1 VDAIDMVDSPT
12 IAEHV
17 ANKGGP
23 PEYVAKNQ
31 ERLNAV
37 AQALADLAVEQRA
50 AAAAAKTAKK

>member
-1 VDAIDMVDSPT
+1 MVDSPT

-23 PEYVAKNQ
+23 PDYVAKNQ

-37 AQALADLAVEQRA
+37 AQMLANLAIEQRA
-50 AAAAAKTAKK
+50 ATVKK